1 MISFEEKTIID
12 LSDIKLNINYQ
23 KILDEININKKQF
36 NILKKK

>member
-36 NILKKK
+36 NIFKKK